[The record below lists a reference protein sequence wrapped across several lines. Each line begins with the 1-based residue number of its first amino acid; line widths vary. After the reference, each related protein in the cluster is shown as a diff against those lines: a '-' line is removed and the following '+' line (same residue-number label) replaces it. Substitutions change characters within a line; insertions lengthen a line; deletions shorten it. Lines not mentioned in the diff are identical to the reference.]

1 MLARH
6 CMDVAVETGLDHW
19 PNIYCG
25 VAVFLLVPL
34 YVSNAKISLREK
46 AARLGLLAFLLV
58 SFSTNVLNFMWHG
71 MNYPDSPP
79 TRRPCVWRAA
89 KCSPMR

>member
-1 MLARH
+1 MWQWKR
-6 CMDVAVETGLDHW
+6 GLDHW

-58 SFSTNVLNFMWHG
+58 SFSTNVLNFI
-71 MNYPDSPP
+71 
-79 TRRPCVWRAA
+79 VALA
-89 KCSPMR
+89 